1 MTRVMDLNSDLGE
14 AFGAHQ
20 VGFDDELFDLIS
32 SANVACG
39 WHGGDPRVMERTIRI
54 CRDKGIAVGAHPGFA
69 DLVGFGRREIKITPD
84 EARTD
89 TLYQTAAL
97 DGFCRAAG
105 VRMHHVKAHGA
116 FYNAAVRNREL
127 ADGVAAGV
135 KSFDPTLIMLAQ
147 PGTQL
152 FAASVAAG
160 LPTAREG
167 FIDRGYNPDGTLV
180 ARGTPGALI
189 TDPSEAS
196 ERVLRLLEEGLLRT
210 ADGSDL
216 AIEVDSLCIH
226 SDTPGAVAVLT
237 RVRADLERAG
247 VTIATFG
254 RGQG

>member
-1 MTRVMDLNSDLGE
+1 MSRTIDLNSDLGE

-20 VGFDDELFDLIS
+20 VGYDAELFDLIS

-39 WHGGDPRVMERTIRI
+39 WHGGDPRVMERTVRT
-54 CRDKGIAVGAHPGFA
+54 CMENGIAIGAHPGYA
-69 DLVGFGRREIKITPD
+69 DLVGFGRREIRMSPD

-105 VRMHHVKAHGA
+105 VKMHHVKAHGA
-116 FYNAAVRNREL
+116 FYNAAVKDRTL
-127 ADGVAAGV
+127 SDAIAAGV
-135 KSFDPTLIMLAQ
+135 KSFDPSLVMLAQ
-147 PGTQL
+147 PGTHL

-196 ERVLRLLEEGLLRT
+196 ERVLRLMQDGRLRAVDGTDLEL
-210 ADGSDL
+210 
-216 AIEVDSLCIH
+216 EVDSLCIH

-237 RVRADLERAG
+237 RVREDLEKAG
-247 VTIATFG
+247 VRIATFAG
-254 RGQG
+254 R

>member
-1 MTRVMDLNSDLGE
+1 MSRTIDLNSDLGE

-20 VGFDDELFDLIS
+20 VGYDAELFDLIS

-39 WHGGDPRVMERTIRI
+39 WHGGDPRVMERTVRT
-54 CRDKGIAVGAHPGFA
+54 CMEKGIAIGAHPGYA
-69 DLVGFGRREIKITPD
+69 DLVGFGRREIRMSPD

-105 VRMHHVKAHGA
+105 VKMHHVKAHGA
-116 FYNAAVRNREL
+116 FYNAAVKDRTL
-127 ADGVAAGV
+127 SDAIAAGV
-135 KSFDPTLIMLAQ
+135 KSFDPSLVMLAQ
-147 PGTQL
+147 PGTHL

-196 ERVLRLLEEGLLRT
+196 ERVLRLMQDGRLRAVDGTDLEL
-210 ADGSDL
+210 
-216 AIEVDSLCIH
+216 EVDSLCIH

-237 RVRADLERAG
+237 RVREDLEKAG
-247 VTIATFG
+247 VRIATFAG
-254 RGQG
+254 R